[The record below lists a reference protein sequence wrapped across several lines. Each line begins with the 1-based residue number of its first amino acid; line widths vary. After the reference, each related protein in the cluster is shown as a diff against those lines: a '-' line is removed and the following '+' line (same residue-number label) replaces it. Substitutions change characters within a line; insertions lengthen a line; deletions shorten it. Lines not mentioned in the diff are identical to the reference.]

1 MFHHMRWHLKHFG
14 LGIKNPQAMIARSSL
29 KVTETLAHYTEEE
42 QEFTGTIMD
51 PKLDGPVTE
60 KTMCNV
66 FGHVVLESPVPRPE
80 CIDQLIEVFNEKLE
94 FDHPLRQQGKAK
106 SLYFELDNGDSEDKQ
121 VVSPEEIHQLLG
133 LRPPVIIHGDQFTE
147 HNIDSNPANMMLTV
161 LPVPSIAS
169 RGGKEALTHDL
180 TLKLNDIVD
189 INQRIKIL
197 KEKGDVPAIII
208 EDMSYLLRYHVWTY
222 LDNAIPGIP
231 SAINPNDGTPL
242 MGVAQFLG
250 APAAI
255 QDKDGNV
262 SDASGS
268 SLQRIA
274 RGINMGEPVLCIS
287 TGRHARNLAFELAKQ
302 VVFERLWVKTERNTE
317 VHFLNGYGEVER
329 ITIGIIDSFTWEPWD
344 GDKTF
349 DRNTVVEPRFDAPK
363 VDDMNSELL
372 QNTVERIKEIDV
384 DFKLTVAENQA
395 LTYLYNLKENERT
408 ERPNLIVVC
417 DLKMNPIVLRP
428 LLRKLRHQEK
438 TAGNFCLVLTQL
450 VDDEVV
456 KYQYSPTP
464 DDYRN
469 VIIALAN
476 LMERP
481 EFEDKKEMV
490 AQFQATDLKQISTY
504 VKGLRRTEIIQIL
517 GEIIVSEGQ
526 LDAKFVR
533 DYIRDYLDAQGRSYD
548 HLEADTEKDDT
559 TGFHSNPDKIVEEQ
573 ATGGHLSRQS
583 KGDEELSY
591 ASLKGLEP
599 LVTWVKGKGKLFT
612 PAAREYGFT
621 RFPRGLLLTGVP
633 GCGKSMTAKV
643 IAKEWGMNFHR
654 ISPEDIRGKFHGE
667 DEHNLREI
675 LNQLVKNAPSLCFVD
690 EAEKLFRSVDK
701 GGNSSTA
708 AIDSTEGMLLQFME
722 DNREPVFFIFTS
734 NDLQKMSP
742 AIIDRFDGRFFV
754 DLPDEV
760 ARQEIIELVLNES
773 KKGELDIDIV
783 SLAKMCEGFTGR
795 DIRGAIEEAMMVAFI
810 DEQRE
815 LCQDDL
821 KKSFAGTKPTSV
833 VHQESIRAMRELVSE
848 GKIRSANSLRPSVK
862 KNHDVSFG

>member
-1 MFHHMRWHLKHFG
+1 
-14 LGIKNPQAMIARSSL
+14 
-29 KVTETLAHYTEEE
+29 
-42 QEFTGTIMD
+42 
-51 PKLDGPVTE
+51 
-60 KTMCNV
+60 
-66 FGHVVLESPVPRPE
+66 
-80 CIDQLIEVFNEKLE
+80 
-94 FDHPLRQQGKAK
+94 
-106 SLYFELDNGDSEDKQ
+106 
-121 VVSPEEIHQLLG
+121 
-133 LRPPVIIHGDQFTE
+133 
-147 HNIDSNPANMMLTV
+147 
-161 LPVPSIAS
+161 
-169 RGGKEALTHDL
+169 
-180 TLKLNDIVD
+180 
-189 INQRIKIL
+189 
-197 KEKGDVPAIII
+197 
-208 EDMSYLLRYHVWTY
+208 
-222 LDNAIPGIP
+222 
-231 SAINPNDGTPL
+231 
-242 MGVAQFLG
+242 
-250 APAAI
+250 
-255 QDKDGNV
+255 
-262 SDASGS
+262 
-268 SLQRIA
+268 
-274 RGINMGEPVLCIS
+274 
-287 TGRHARNLAFELAKQ
+287 
-302 VVFERLWVKTERNTE
+302 
-317 VHFLNGYGEVER
+317 
-329 ITIGIIDSFTWEPWD
+329 
-344 GDKTF
+344 
-349 DRNTVVEPRFDAPK
+349 
-363 VDDMNSELL
+363 
-372 QNTVERIKEIDV
+372 
-384 DFKLTVAENQA
+384 
-395 LTYLYNLKENERT
+395 
-408 ERPNLIVVC
+408 
-417 DLKMNPIVLRP
+417 MNPIVLRP

-559 TGFHSNPDKIVEEQ
+559 TGFHSNPDKIVKEQ
-573 ATGGHLSRQS
+573 ATGGHVSRQTKS
-583 KGDEELSY
+583 DEDLSY

-599 LVTWVKGKGKLFT
+599 LITWVKGKGKLFT

-643 IAKEWGMNFHR
+643 IAKEWDMSFHR
-654 ISPEDIRGKFHGE
+654 ISPEDIRSKWHGE
-667 DEHNLREI
+667 DANKLREI

-690 EAEKLFRSVDK
+690 EAEKLFQTMENGGDSSSAAVD
-701 GGNSSTA
+701 A
-708 AIDSTEGMLLQFME
+708 TEGMLLQFIE
-722 DNREPVFFIFTS
+722 DNREPVFFIFTC

-754 DLPDEV
+754 DLPDQI
-760 ARQEIIELVLNES
+760 ARQEIIELVLKES
-773 KKGELDIDIV
+773 KKGELDIDVV
-783 SLAKMCEGFTGR
+783 SLSKMCEGFTGR
-795 DIRGAIEEAMMVAFI
+795 DIRGAIEEAMMVAFT

>member
-1 MFHHMRWHLKHFG
+1 MFPHMRWQLKHFG

-51 PKLDGPVTE
+51 PKIDGPVTE

-268 SLQRIA
+268 SSSA
-274 RGINMGEPVLCIS
+274 SRGINMGEPVLCIS

-302 VVFERLWVKTERNTE
+302 VVFERLWVKSERDTE

-329 ITIGIIDSFTWEPWD
+329 ITIGIIDSLTWEPWD
-344 GDKTF
+344 GEKTF

-363 VDDMNSELL
+363 VDDMKSELL

-395 LTYLYNLKENERT
+395 LTSLYNLKENQGT

-559 TGFHSNPDKIVEEQ
+559 TGFHSNPDKIVKEQ
-573 ATGGHLSRQS
+573 ATGGHVSRQTKS
-583 KGDEELSY
+583 DEDLSY

-599 LVTWVKGKGKLFT
+599 LITWVKGKGKLFT

-643 IAKEWGMNFHR
+643 IAKEWDMSFHR
-654 ISPEDIRGKFHGE
+654 ISPEDIRSKWHGE
-667 DEHNLREI
+667 DANKLREI

-690 EAEKLFRSVDK
+690 EAEKLFQTMENGGDSSSAAVD
-701 GGNSSTA
+701 A
-708 AIDSTEGMLLQFME
+708 TEGMLLQFIE
-722 DNREPVFFIFTS
+722 DNREPVFFIFTC

-754 DLPDEV
+754 DLPDQV
-760 ARQEIIELVLNES
+760 ARQEIIELVLKES
-773 KKGELDIDIV
+773 KKGELDIDV
-783 SLAKMCEGFTGR
+783 MSLAKICEGFTGR
-795 DIRGAIEEAMMVAFI
+795 DIRGAIEEAMMVAFT

>member
-1 MFHHMRWHLKHFG
+1 MFHHMRWQLKHFG

-29 KVTETLAHYTEEE
+29 KITEELAHYTEEE
-42 QEFTGTIMD
+42 QDFTGTIMD

-80 CIDQLIEVFNEKLE
+80 CIGQLIEVFNEKLE
-94 FDHPLRQQGKAK
+94 FDYPLRQQGKAK

-180 TLKLNDIVD
+180 TLKLNDIVR
-189 INQRIKIL
+189 INERIKIL

-255 QDKDGNV
+255 QDKHGNV

-302 VVFERLWVKTERNTE
+302 VVFERLWVKSERDTE

-329 ITIGIIDSFTWEPWD
+329 ITIGIIDSLKWEPWD

-363 VDDMNSELL
+363 VDDMKSKLL

-384 DFKLTVAENQA
+384 DFKLTVAEIQA
-395 LTYLYNLKENERT
+395 LTYLYNLKENKEWERH
-408 ERPNLIVVC
+408 NLIVVC

-438 TAGNFCLVLTQL
+438 TAGNVCLVLTQL

-469 VIIALAN
+469 VVIALAN

-481 EFEDKKEMV
+481 EFEDQQEMV

-517 GEIIVSEGQ
+517 GEIIVSQGR

-559 TGFHSNPDKIVEEQ
+559 TGFHSNPDKIVKKQ
-573 ATGGHLSRQS
+573 ATGGYFSRQS
-583 KGDEELSY
+583 KGDEMLSY

-599 LVTWVKGKGKLFT
+599 LITWVKGKGNLFT
-612 PAAREYGFT
+612 PAAQEYGFT

-643 IAKEWGMNFHR
+643 IAKEWGMNYYR
-654 ISPEDIRGKFHGE
+654 ISPEDIRGKFHGD
-667 DEHNLREI
+667 DEHNMREI
-675 LNQLVKNAPSLCFVD
+675 LDKLAKNAPSLCFVD
-690 EAEKLFRSVDK
+690 EAEKLFRTVDK
-701 GGNSSTA
+701 GGRGSEA
-708 AIDSTEGMLLQFME
+708 ARDATEGMLLQFIE

-734 NDLQKMSP
+734 NDLEKMSP

-760 ARQEIIELVLNES
+760 ARREIIDLVLKES
-773 KKGELDIDIV
+773 KKGDLEIDTMA
-783 SLAKMCEGFTGR
+783 LAKICDGFTGR
-795 DIRGAIEEAMMVAFI
+795 DIRSAIEEAMMAAFG

-821 KKSFAGTKPTSV
+821 KKAFEGIKPTSV
-833 VHQESIRAMRELVSE
+833 VHQESIQAMRELVSE
-848 GKIRSANSLRPSVK
+848 GKIRSANSLRTSVK